1 MDIDRELMIEQVC
14 ESCCPIC
21 SLLKKFEFNLMANFQ
36 WDVGV
41 KNNQQVEKMIEEQGF
56 CNHHFY
62 MLFRMSNPQHLSK
75 FLLRYID
82 DFIQHRLALPELSE
96 RDCTVCEQVDH
107 QTGEFIQE
115 FSRLYQSEDSFREKF
130 HDNAWLCLPHLEQ
143 VIAITMDQNLK
154 AELLQHHKKVMN
166 EFATTMRS
174 FINKRYTE
182 AEGEER
188 QSPIQTIQLMAG
200 FHGTRWSK

>member
-1 MDIDRELMIEQVC
+1 MDTDLIEQLN

-21 SLLKKFEFNLMANFQ
+21 GLLEKFEFNLMANLQ

-41 KNNQQVEKMIEEQGF
+41 AENSQVKQIIEEQGF

-82 DFIQHRLALPELSE
+82 DFLQNRLALPERWE
-96 RDCTVCEQVDH
+96 RNFTVCEQVDH
-107 QTGEFIQE
+107 RTEELILE
-115 FSRLYQSEDSFREKF
+115 FSKLYQSEASFRAKF
-130 HDNAWLCLPHLEQ
+130 HHNAWLCLPHLRQ
-143 VIAITMDQNLK
+143 VIATALDQNLK
-154 AELLQHHKKVMN
+154 TDLLQHHRKILDD
-166 EFATTMRS
+166 FGATMRS
-174 FINKRYTE
+174 FIDKRYTE
-182 AEGEER
+182 AESEER
-188 QSPIQTIQLMAG
+188 GAPLRTIQLMAG